1 MKKFL
6 AWDSALIMR
15 DRVYVLPAKV
25 RILQCSKIDLRQKS
39 FHAVEMY
46 VVLFLQYAAQLW
58 LCLPAMCGLHG
69 ALRCPRRR
77 LRVDGVIP
85 R

>member
-1 MKKFL
+1 MKKLL

-46 VVLFLQYAAQLW
+46 VVLFRQFAAQLW
-58 LCLPAMCGLHG
+58 
-69 ALRCPRRR
+69 
-77 LRVDGVIP
+77 
-85 R
+85 